1 MVPSLRRFI
10 VSTPRQ
16 RKNLLVFHPRKSL
29 LYIPSFQRIV
39 GIANKLMPVFE
50 SPVRSG
56 ESSVPNPKGRGYAVA
71 AGILGWTLDAFDF
84 FVVVFL
90 VDTLAEHFGVSKGQI
105 VLTLGATLAMRPVGA
120 LLFGFLADRFGRR
133 RPLMAVVLYFS
144 VIEILSGLAL
154 NFPMFFALRALYG
167 IGMGG
172 FWGVGASL
180 TLESASAK
188 WRGFLSGLL
197 QGGYPL
203 GYLLAAVAARAVLPL
218 WGWRAMFWAGVI
230 PALITLYVA
239 YKAPESEAWKQHLV
253 PSIKGIAKIVW
264 AYRGSFVYLVLT
276 ITLMIGLSHGTQDLY
291 PDFLKTAH
299 GVSAN
304 TVAYLAMIYN
314 VGAILGTVSV
324 GHISERLGR
333 RWSMIAAL
341 ALCLLVI
348 PAWAFGHS
356 LAMLTA
362 GAFLMQVGVQGA
374 WGVIPAHL
382 NELSPDAVRSLFPG
396 FVYQLGVLFGSP
408 TNSIEY
414 ALRDRVGYQWALTG
428 FEGFTILA
436 LIVVFALGP
445 ERKGKSFHREP
456 AAVDAA

>member
-1 MVPSLRRFI
+1 MLAFEPSARAGEARRLN
-10 VSTPRQ
+10 S
-16 RKNLLVFHPRKSL
+16 
-29 LYIPSFQRIV
+29 
-39 GIANKLMPVFE
+39 
-50 SPVRSG
+50 
-56 ESSVPNPKGRGYAVA
+56 KGRGFAVA

-84 FVVVFL
+84 FVIVFL
-90 VDTLAEHFGVSKGQI
+90 VDTLAGHFAVSKGQI

-120 LLFGFLADRFGRR
+120 LLFGMLADRFGRR
-133 RPLMAVVLYFS
+133 KPLMAVVLYFS
-144 VIEILSGLAL
+144 LIEILSGLAL
-154 NFPMFFALRALYG
+154 NYPMFFALRALYG

-180 TLESASAK
+180 TLESAPTR
-188 WRGFLSGLL
+188 WRGMLSGLL

-203 GYLLAAVAARAVLPL
+203 GYLLAAVAARAILPV
-218 WGWRAMFWAGVI
+218 WGWRPMFWAGVL
-230 PALITLYVA
+230 PAMVTLFVA

-253 PSIKGIAKIVW
+253 PSIGGITKIVW
-264 AYRGSFVYLVLT
+264 AHRGSFIYLVLT

-299 GVSAN
+299 NVSPN
-304 TVAYLAMIYN
+304 MVAYLAMIYN

-333 RWSMIAAL
+333 RGSIIASL

-356 LAMLTA
+356 LAMLTS

-414 ALRDRVGYQWALTG
+414 ALRDRVGYQWALAS

-445 ERKGKSFHREP
+445 ERKGKSFMRETS
-456 AAVDAA
+456 VV

>member
-1 MVPSLRRFI
+1 MPGFEPSAPI
-10 VSTPRQ
+10 SE
-16 RKNLLVFHPRKSL
+16 
-29 LYIPSFQRIV
+29 
-39 GIANKLMPVFE
+39 A
-50 SPVRSG
+50 
-56 ESSVPNPKGRGYAVA
+56 SVLNRKGRGYAVA

-90 VDTLAEHFGVSKGQI
+90 VDILADHFTVSKGQI

-120 LLFGFLADRFGRR
+120 LLFGVLADRFGRR

-144 VIEILSGLAL
+144 LIEILSGLAL
-154 NFPMFFALRALYG
+154 NYPMFFVLRALYG

-180 TLESASAK
+180 TLESAPAR
-188 WRGFLSGLL
+188 WRGMLSGLL

-218 WGWRAMFWAGVI
+218 WGWRSMFWAGVI
-230 PALITLYVA
+230 PAMVTLFVA

-253 PSIKGIAKIVW
+253 PSIHGIAKVVW
-264 AYRGSFVYLVLT
+264 AHRNSFVYLVLT

-291 PDFLKTAH
+291 PDFLKTAQH
-299 GVSAN
+299 VPAN
-304 TVAYLAMIYN
+304 MVAYLAIIYN
-314 VGAILGTVSV
+314 VGAILGTISV
-324 GHISERLGR
+324 GHFSERLGR
-333 RWSMIAAL
+333 RWSMIASL
-341 ALCLLVI
+341 GLCLLVI
-348 PAWAFGHS
+348 PAWAFGQS
-356 LAMLTA
+356 LAMLTV

-414 ALRDRVGYQWALTG
+414 ALRDRVGYRWALAG
-428 FEGFTILA
+428 FEGLIILA
-436 LIVVFALGP
+436 LVIVFALGP
-445 ERKGKSFHREP
+445 ERKGKSFHRDP
-456 AAVDAA
+456 VANAA